1 MTIRRRREEAD
12 SLTPGGAHRLSSPP
26 EYVAASSLPS
36 AVELTHTQSY
46 IAPTFRFANPV
57 KGKSCMSVVSGPS
70 REAGTIPE
78 PPGPSALVP
87 ASGGGSARVIGVDV
101 ARGLALLGML
111 AVHIFD
117 TLHSN
122 DTPSMTQQ
130 VMAGHALA
138 TFVLL
143 AGVSLT
149 FVTKRAR
156 TGSLLPDAAALTTR
170 ALIITLIGLAL
181 NSALDPDI
189 DVILPY
195 YGLMFLLV
203 IPLLR
208 RSSRVLIGISIGLV
222 VVAPL
227 VVFASFTTDLPDD
240 EPTLAALIHPVELF
254 SPLLVTGSYPIV
266 AYMAFICVGMVIGRL
281 DLSNRLIAVRLT
293 VVGAVLAAGSWLLST
308 LVLFQFGGLQHL
320 RAAAPLKVSQQ
331 DAQNIILWDP
341 DTVSSWWWLVERAPY
356 ATTPFRMVHDLGI
369 AMAWLGLSLLIT
381 RSRLARRALGP
392 LAAAGAMTLTLYTA
406 HVIVLESSSFLEDH
420 PIQLFF
426 VLVYIFLSFAALWR
440 QGGRRGP
447 LEAAVTWASALSR
460 HMVESHSRT
469 NWITQPP
476 AAPPA

>member
-1 MTIRRRREEAD
+1 
-12 SLTPGGAHRLSSPP
+12 
-26 EYVAASSLPS
+26 
-36 AVELTHTQSY
+36 
-46 IAPTFRFANPV
+46 
-57 KGKSCMSVVSGPS
+57 MSVVSGPS
-70 REAGTIPE
+70 REAGATLE
-78 PPGPSALVP
+78 PPGLPALAP
-87 ASGGGSARVIGVDV
+87 AGGSSAARVIGVDV
-101 ARGLALLGML
+101 ARGLALLGMI

-117 TLHSN
+117 TLHGN
-122 DTPSMTQQ
+122 NTPSKTQQ

-149 FVTKRAR
+149 FITKRSR
-156 TGSLLPDAAALTTR
+156 TGSLLPDAAALTIR

-189 DVILPY
+189 EVILPY
-195 YGLMFLLV
+195 YGLMFLLA

-222 VVAPL
+222 LLAPL
-227 VVFASFTTDLPDD
+227 VVLASFNTDLPVD
-240 EPTLAALIHPVELF
+240 EPTLATLIHPVELF

-266 AYMAFICVGMVIGRL
+266 AYMAFICLGMVIGRL
-281 DLSNRLIAVRLT
+281 DLSNRLVAVRLT
-293 VVGAVLAAGSWLLST
+293 VGGAVLGAGSWLLST
-308 LVLFQFGGLQHL
+308 LILFRFRGLQHL
-320 RAAAPLKVSQQ
+320 RAAAPVKVSPH

-356 ATTPFRMVHDLGI
+356 TTTPFRMVHDLGI

-381 RSRLARRALGP
+381 RSQLARRALGP

-406 HVIVLESSSFLEDH
+406 HVIVLEATSFLEDH

-426 VLVYIFLSFAALWR
+426 VLVYIALSFAALWR

-447 LEAAVTWASALSR
+447 LEAAVTWASARSR
-460 HMVESHSRT
+460 RMIESHSRT
-469 NWITQPP
+469 NPIKQPQATPP
-476 AAPPA
+476 A

>member
-1 MTIRRRREEAD
+1 
-12 SLTPGGAHRLSSPP
+12 
-26 EYVAASSLPS
+26 
-36 AVELTHTQSY
+36 
-46 IAPTFRFANPV
+46 
-57 KGKSCMSVVSGPS
+57 MSVISGPS
-70 REAGTIPE
+70 RQAGTILE
-78 PPGPSALVP
+78 PPWPPALAP
-87 ASGGGSARVIGVDV
+87 ASGGSARVIGVDV
-101 ARGLALLGML
+101 ARGLALLGMI

-149 FVTKRAR
+149 FITKRSR

-208 RSSRVLIGISIGLV
+208 RSSGILIAISIGLV
-222 VVAPL
+222 VLAPL
-227 VVFASFTTDLPDD
+227 AVLASFTTDLPAD
-240 EPTLAALIHPVELF
+240 EPTLAALIHPVELL

-281 DLSNRLIAVRLT
+281 DLSTRRMAVRLT
-293 VVGAVLAAGSWLLST
+293 VVGAILAAGSWLLST
-308 LVLFQFGGLQHL
+308 LILFRFGGLHHL
-320 RAAAPLKVSQQ
+320 RAAAPLKVSPQE
-331 DAQNIILWDP
+331 AQNIILWDP

-369 AMAWLGLSLLIT
+369 AMTWLGLSLLIT
-381 RSRLARRALGP
+381 RFRLARRALGP

-406 HVIVLESSSFLEDH
+406 HVIVLDGSSFLEDH
-420 PIQLFF
+420 PIELF
-426 VLVYIFLSFAALWR
+426 LILAYIALSFAALWR

-447 LEAAVTWASALSR
+447 LEAAVTWASARSR
-460 HMVESHSRT
+460 HLVEAHVWT
-469 NWITQPP
+469 NRIKQPQATPP
-476 AAPPA
+476 A

>member
-1 MTIRRRREEAD
+1 
-12 SLTPGGAHRLSSPP
+12 
-26 EYVAASSLPS
+26 
-36 AVELTHTQSY
+36 
-46 IAPTFRFANPV
+46 
-57 KGKSCMSVVSGPS
+57 MSVVSDPS
-70 REAGTIPE
+70 REAEAILE
-78 PPGPSALVP
+78 PNGPSALAP
-87 ASGGGSARVIGVDV
+87 AGGGTSSRVIGVDV
-101 ARGLALLGML
+101 ARGLALLGMI

-117 TLHSN
+117 TLHRDN
-122 DTPSMTQQ
+122 TPSKTHQ

-149 FVTKRAR
+149 FITKRSR

-195 YGLMFLLV
+195 YGVMFLLA

-208 RSSRVLIGISIGLV
+208 RSSPVLIGISIGLV
-222 VVAPL
+222 LLAPL
-227 VVFASFTTDLPDD
+227 VVLASFNTNLPDN
-240 EPTLAALIHPVELF
+240 EPTLAALIHPVELL

-281 DLSNRLIAVRLT
+281 DLSNKLVAVRLT
-293 VVGAVLAAGSWLLST
+293 VGGAVLAAGTWLLST
-308 LVLFQFGGLQHL
+308 LILFQFAGLQHL
-320 RAAAPLKVSQQ
+320 RAAAPLKVSPQ

-406 HVIVLESSSFLEDH
+406 HVIVLETSFLENH
-420 PIQLFF
+420 PIQLFL
-426 VLVYIFLSFAALWR
+426 VLAYVALSFAALWR
-440 QGGRRGP
+440 QGRRRGP
-447 LEAAVTWASALSR
+447 LEAAVTWASARSR
-460 HMVESHSRT
+460 HVVESRSRT
-469 NWITQPP
+469 NRIKQPEATPP
-476 AAPPA
+476 A

>member
-1 MTIRRRREEAD
+1 
-12 SLTPGGAHRLSSPP
+12 
-26 EYVAASSLPS
+26 
-36 AVELTHTQSY
+36 
-46 IAPTFRFANPV
+46 
-57 KGKSCMSVVSGPS
+57 MSVVSDPS
-70 REAGTIPE
+70 REAEGILE
-78 PPGPSALVP
+78 PNGPSALAP
-87 ASGGGSARVIGVDV
+87 AGGGSSARVIGVDV
-101 ARGLALLGML
+101 ARGLALLGMI

-117 TLHSN
+117 TLHGN
-122 DTPSMTQQ
+122 NTPSKTHQ
-130 VMAGHALA
+130 VLAGHALA

-149 FVTKRAR
+149 FITKRSR

-195 YGLMFLLV
+195 YGVMFLLA

-208 RSSRVLIGISIGLV
+208 RSSPVLIGISIGLV
-222 VVAPL
+222 LLAPL
-227 VVFASFTTDLPDD
+227 VVLASFNTNLPDN
-240 EPTLAALIHPVELF
+240 EPTLAALIHPVELL

-281 DLSNRLIAVRLT
+281 DLSNKLVAVRLT
-293 VVGAVLAAGSWLLST
+293 VGGAVLAAGTWLLST
-308 LVLFQFGGLQHL
+308 LILFQFAGLQHL
-320 RAAAPLKVSQQ
+320 RAAAPLKVSPQ

-406 HVIVLESSSFLEDH
+406 HVIVLETSFLENH
-420 PIQLFF
+420 PIQLFL
-426 VLVYIFLSFAALWR
+426 VLAYVALSFAALWR
-440 QGGRRGP
+440 QGRRRGP
-447 LEAAVTWASALSR
+447 LEAAVTWASARSR
-460 HMVESHSRT
+460 HVVESRSRT
-469 NWITQPP
+469 NRIKQPEATPP
-476 AAPPA
+476 A

>member
-1 MTIRRRREEAD
+1 
-12 SLTPGGAHRLSSPP
+12 
-26 EYVAASSLPS
+26 
-36 AVELTHTQSY
+36 
-46 IAPTFRFANPV
+46 
-57 KGKSCMSVVSGPS
+57 MSVVSRPS
-70 REAGTIPE
+70 REAGAIHE
-78 PPGPSALVP
+78 PNGPSTLAP
-87 ASGGGSARVIGVDV
+87 AGGGSARVIGVDV
-101 ARGLALLGML
+101 ARGLALLGMI

-117 TLHSN
+117 TLHGD
-122 DTPSMTQQ
+122 DTPSKTHQ

-149 FVTKRAR
+149 FITKRSR

-189 DVILPY
+189 EVILPY
-195 YGLMFLLV
+195 YGVMFLLA

-208 RSSRVLIGISIGLV
+208 RSSPVLIGISIGLV
-222 VVAPL
+222 LLAPL
-227 VVFASFTTDLPDD
+227 VVLATFNTNLPND
-240 EPTLAALIHPVELF
+240 EPTLAALIHPIELF

-281 DLSNRLIAVRLT
+281 DLSNRLVAVRLS
-293 VVGAVLAAGSWLLST
+293 VGGAVLAAGSWLLST
-308 LVLFQFGGLQHL
+308 LILFQFGGLQHL
-320 RAAAPLKVSQQ
+320 RAAAPLKVSPQ

-369 AMAWLGLSLLIT
+369 ALAWLGLTLLIT

-406 HVIVLESSSFLEDH
+406 HVIVLEASSFLEDH

-426 VLVYIFLSFAALWR
+426 VLVYVALSFAALWR
-440 QGGRRGP
+440 QRGRRGP
-447 LEAAVTWASALSR
+447 LEAVVTWASARSR
-460 HMVESHSRT
+460 RMVESHSRT
-469 NWITQPP
+469 NRTRQPQATPP
-476 AAPPA
+476 A

>member
-1 MTIRRRREEAD
+1 
-12 SLTPGGAHRLSSPP
+12 
-26 EYVAASSLPS
+26 
-36 AVELTHTQSY
+36 
-46 IAPTFRFANPV
+46 
-57 KGKSCMSVVSGPS
+57 MSVVSRPS
-70 REAGTIPE
+70 REAGAIHE
-78 PPGPSALVP
+78 PNGPSTLAP
-87 ASGGGSARVIGVDV
+87 AGGGSARVIGVDV
-101 ARGLALLGML
+101 ARGLALLGMI

-117 TLHSN
+117 TLHGD
-122 DTPSMTQQ
+122 DTPSKTHQ

-149 FVTKRAR
+149 FITKRSR

-189 DVILPY
+189 EVILPY
-195 YGLMFLLV
+195 YGVMFLLA

-208 RSSRVLIGISIGLV
+208 RSSPVLIGISIGLV
-222 VVAPL
+222 LLAPL
-227 VVFASFTTDLPDD
+227 VVLATFNTNLPND
-240 EPTLAALIHPVELF
+240 EPTLAALIHPIELF

-281 DLSNRLIAVRLT
+281 DLSNRLVAVRLS
-293 VVGAVLAAGSWLLST
+293 VGGAVLAAGSWLLST
-308 LVLFQFGGLQHL
+308 LILFQFGGLQHL
-320 RAAAPLKVSQQ
+320 RAAAPLKVSPQ

-369 AMAWLGLSLLIT
+369 ALAWLGLTLLIT

-406 HVIVLESSSFLEDH
+406 HVIVLEASSFLEDH

-426 VLVYIFLSFAALWR
+426 VLVYVALSFAALWR
-440 QGGRRGP
+440 QRGRRGP
-447 LEAAVTWASALSR
+447 LEAVVTWASARSR
-460 HMVESHSRT
+460 RVVESHSRT
-469 NWITQPP
+469 NRTRQPQATPP
-476 AAPPA
+476 A

>member
-1 MTIRRRREEAD
+1 
-12 SLTPGGAHRLSSPP
+12 
-26 EYVAASSLPS
+26 
-36 AVELTHTQSY
+36 
-46 IAPTFRFANPV
+46 
-57 KGKSCMSVVSGPS
+57 MSVVSGSS
-70 REAGTIPE
+70 REAGAILE
-78 PPGPSALVP
+78 PPGPPALAP
-87 ASGGGSARVIGVDV
+87 AGGSSAARVIGVDV
-101 ARGLALLGML
+101 ARGLALLGMI

-117 TLHSN
+117 TLHGN
-122 DTPSMTQQ
+122 NTPSKTQQ

-149 FVTKRAR
+149 FITKRSR
-156 TGSLLPDAAALTTR
+156 TGSLLPDAAALTIR

-189 DVILPY
+189 EVILPY
-195 YGLMFLLV
+195 YGLMFLLA

-222 VVAPL
+222 LLAPL
-227 VVFASFTTDLPDD
+227 VVLATFNTDLPVD
-240 EPTLAALIHPVELF
+240 EPTLATLIHPVELF

-266 AYMAFICVGMVIGRL
+266 AYMAFICLGMVIGRL
-281 DLSNRLIAVRLT
+281 DLSNRLVAVRLT
-293 VVGAVLAAGSWLLST
+293 VGGAVLAAGSWLLST
-308 LVLFQFGGLQHL
+308 LILFQFGGLQHL
-320 RAAAPLKVSQQ
+320 RAAAPVKVSPH

-356 ATTPFRMVHDLGI
+356 TTTPFRMVHDLGI

-381 RSRLARRALGP
+381 RSQLARRALGP

-406 HVIVLESSSFLEDH
+406 HVIVLEATSFLEDH

-426 VLVYIFLSFAALWR
+426 VLVYIALSFAALWR

-447 LEAAVTWASALSR
+447 LEAAVTWASARSR
-460 HMVESHSRT
+460 RMVESHSRT
-469 NWITQPP
+469 KSDRTTTGHAP
-476 AAPPA
+476 A

>member
-1 MTIRRRREEAD
+1 
-12 SLTPGGAHRLSSPP
+12 
-26 EYVAASSLPS
+26 
-36 AVELTHTQSY
+36 
-46 IAPTFRFANPV
+46 
-57 KGKSCMSVVSGPS
+57 MSVVSGPS
-70 REAGTIPE
+70 RQAGTILE
-78 PPGPSALVP
+78 PPGPSALAP
-87 ASGGGSARVIGVDV
+87 TSGGGSARVIGVDV
-101 ARGLALLGML
+101 ARGLALLGMI

-122 DTPSMTQQ
+122 DTPSMTHQ

-149 FVTKRAR
+149 FITKRSR

-170 ALIITLIGLAL
+170 ALVITLIGLAL
-181 NSALDPDI
+181 NSVLDPDI

-208 RSSRVLIGISIGLV
+208 RSSRILIGISIGLV
-222 VVAPL
+222 VLAPL
-227 VVFASFTTDLPDD
+227 AVLASFNTDLPAD

-254 SPLLVTGSYPIV
+254 SPLLVTGSYPTV

-281 DLSNRLIAVRLT
+281 NLSNRRVAVRLT

-308 LVLFQFGGLQHL
+308 LMLFRFGGLHHL
-320 RAAAPLKVSQQ
+320 RAAAPLKVSPQE
-331 DAQNIILWDP
+331 AQNIILWEP

-356 ATTPFRMVHDLGI
+356 ATTPFRMAHDLGI

-406 HVIVLESSSFLEDH
+406 HVIVLDASSFLEDH
-420 PIQLFF
+420 PIELFF
-426 VLVYIFLSFAALWR
+426 VLVYIALSFAALWR

-447 LEAAVTWASALSR
+447 LEAVVTWASARSR
-460 HMVESHSRT
+460 HMVGSHTRT
-469 NWITQPP
+469 NRIEQPP
-476 AAPPA
+476 ATPPA

>member
-1 MTIRRRREEAD
+1 
-12 SLTPGGAHRLSSPP
+12 
-26 EYVAASSLPS
+26 
-36 AVELTHTQSY
+36 
-46 IAPTFRFANPV
+46 
-57 KGKSCMSVVSGPS
+57 MSVVSDPS
-70 REAGTIPE
+70 REAEAILE
-78 PPGPSALVP
+78 PNGQSALAP
-87 ASGGGSARVIGVDV
+87 AGGGTTARVIGVDV
-101 ARGLALLGML
+101 ARGLALLGMI

-117 TLHSN
+117 TLHRDN
-122 DTPSMTQQ
+122 TPSKTHQ

-149 FVTKRAR
+149 FITKRSR

-189 DVILPY
+189 EVILPY
-195 YGLMFLLV
+195 YGLMFLLA

-208 RSSRVLIGISIGLV
+208 RNSPVLIGISIGLV
-222 VVAPL
+222 LLAPL
-227 VVFASFTTDLPDD
+227 AVLASFNTNLPND

-281 DLSNRLIAVRLT
+281 DLSNRRVAVRLT
-293 VVGAVLAAGSWLLST
+293 VVGAVFAAGSWLLST
-308 LVLFQFGGLQHL
+308 IILFQFGGLHHL
-320 RAAAPLKVSQQ
+320 RAAAPLKVSPH

-356 ATTPFRMVHDLGI
+356 ATTPFRMAHDLGI
-369 AMAWLGLSLLIT
+369 ATAWLGLSLLIT

-406 HVIVLESSSFLEDH
+406 HVIVLEATSFLENH

-426 VLVYIFLSFAALWR
+426 VLAYLALSFAALWR
-440 QGGRRGP
+440 QGARRGP
-447 LEAAVTWASALSR
+447 LEAVVRWVSACSR
-460 HMVESHSRT
+460 RVVESHSRT
-469 NWITQPP
+469 KSG
-476 AAPPA
+476 